1 MSVKIREAGCLSELK
16 ETKQKVMEFETQVTI
31 YLLFSSLVFFTD
43 LFFHLRINIVSL
55 LNRFIEEKTMEKI

>member
-16 ETKQKVMEFETQVTI
+16 ETKQKVMEFETQVII